1 MEEKKKINLKNK
13 KDVKKKLHSSIK
25 TPNKKKKIVE
35 KKSAKKKKVVTK
47 PKEKEE
53 VAKLI
58 ENKKRVTKKITP
70 KKEAKKVEKNKKQN
84 NKTELVLPKEWQ
96 KLTSTKK
103 KPSNLKARLQDTMFE
118 ELLIEEAEEKKK
130 EEKIKYTKRGIYFIV
145 FVIGIVSLL
154 MLIDYLKITNAR
166 SFFKYVEYKTG
177 QRIRLKDGSFW
188 YVVDN
193 SLGNNNKVIL
203 LKETIVDI
211 NNDDKID
218 NNDKIR
224 FNTNAKN
231 EYDIK
236 SKDSVG
242 EYLEK
247 EYKKKLNNKIGN
259 VIEIRLLKSREFVK
273 MREELGFPFEWKTE
287 NILAGKT
294 LGVWWI
300 EGVNKDSVYAVTI
313 RGVYKLYKPGDYNY
327 IRPVIVIDKDLI

>member
-1 MEEKKKINLKNK
+1 
-13 KDVKKKLHSSIK
+13 
-25 TPNKKKKIVE
+25 
-35 KKSAKKKKVVTK
+35 
-47 PKEKEE
+47 
-53 VAKLI
+53 
-58 ENKKRVTKKITP
+58 
-70 KKEAKKVEKNKKQN
+70 
-84 NKTELVLPKEWQ
+84 
-96 KLTSTKK
+96 
-103 KPSNLKARLQDTMFE
+103 MFE

-166 SFFKYVEYKTG
+166 SFFKYVEY
-177 QRIRLKDGSFW
+177 
-188 YVVDN
+188 
-193 SLGNNNKVIL
+193 NNKVIL

-224 FNTNAKN
+224 FNTNGKN